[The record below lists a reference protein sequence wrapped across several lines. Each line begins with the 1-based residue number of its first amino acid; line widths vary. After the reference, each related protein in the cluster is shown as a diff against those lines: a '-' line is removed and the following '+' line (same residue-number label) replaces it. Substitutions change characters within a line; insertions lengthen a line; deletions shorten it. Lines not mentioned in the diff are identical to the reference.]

1 MVPAKR
7 SNSFALKILSDRG
20 YAHLGTQCHASLD
33 RHRKTITI
41 YHFLQNQIVYLV
53 YFLLS
58 LVVTFVTLAEM
69 VDVSIFNP
77 PDPPGLHR
85 RQDIV
90 IAVNAADLEDDAVPV
105 PNSTADALLKVPLE
119 MVG

>member
-1 MVPAKR
+1 M
-7 SNSFALKILSDRG
+7 
-20 YAHLGTQCHASLD
+20 QCHASLD

-41 YHFLQNQIVYLV
+41 YHFLQNQIVYLGC
-53 YFLLS
+53 FLLS
-58 LVVTFVTLAEM
+58 LVITFVTSLAEI

-77 PDPPGLHR
+77 SDPPGLHR

>member
-1 MVPAKR
+1 M
-7 SNSFALKILSDRG
+7 
-20 YAHLGTQCHASLD
+20 QCHASLD

-41 YHFLQNQIVYLV
+41 YHFLQNQIVYLGC
-53 YFLLS
+53 FLLS
-58 LVVTFVTLAEM
+58 LVITFVTSLAEI

-77 PDPPGLHR
+77 PDPPGLHQ